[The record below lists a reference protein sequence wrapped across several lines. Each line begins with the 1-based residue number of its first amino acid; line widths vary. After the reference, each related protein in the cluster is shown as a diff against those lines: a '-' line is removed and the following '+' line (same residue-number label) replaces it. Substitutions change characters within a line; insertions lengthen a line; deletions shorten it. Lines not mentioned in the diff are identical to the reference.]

1 MILKLQEE
9 YGHLM
14 SKLEKRDHDVKRL
27 EDKIK
32 NLENK
37 HAEQLK

>member
-1 MILKLQEE
+1 MT
-9 YGHLM
+9 
-14 SKLEKRDHDVKRL
+14 KLEKRDNDVKRL

-37 HAEQLK
+37 LTEQHK

>member
-1 MILKLQEE
+1 
-9 YGHLM
+9 M

-32 NLENK
+32 SLENK
-37 HAEQLK
+37 QTDQLK